1 MVSVIK
7 MPKHQL
13 GKLKALTVNLFSRVE
28 ILLVRLFDGSL
39 PSCSVQVVA
48 LLLVALHFTNPNVA
62 EAYILTMLL

>member
-1 MVSVIK
+1 

-28 ILLVRLFDGSL
+28 ILLVRLLDGSL
-39 PSCSVQVVA
+39 PSCSVQVVV
-48 LLLVALHFTNPNVA
+48 LLLATFHFTNPNVA